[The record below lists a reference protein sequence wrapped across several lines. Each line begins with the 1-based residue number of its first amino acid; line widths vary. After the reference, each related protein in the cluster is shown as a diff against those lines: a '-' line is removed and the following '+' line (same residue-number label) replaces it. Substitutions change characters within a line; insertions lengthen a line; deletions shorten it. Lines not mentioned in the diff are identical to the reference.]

1 MSQQQTVL
9 RVQTNNQ
16 SILPEYEFLDLYND
30 IPIKLNKSFAELQD
44 IAKKNTDYTI
54 GLTVPGSKKNN
65 RFFENFFNVDT
76 QSLYFDATKRNNCD
90 ILLGDEPLFR
100 GFLKLNKVS
109 VQNSKI
115 EYDVTLYSTVANLFG
130 AIGNGLLK
138 DLNFADSEYTFNH
151 TFNLANVTQ
160 YFNLTNFQLDSEKPY
175 PYIYPVV
182 HNGYNYITGTTV
194 NLSGTTIDQTRY
206 YTSTTPISGYTS
218 LSGATAAG
226 VKPFFI
232 NSPTQGLINNQLKP
246 ALNIYSLISLIF
258 KEKGYTIDSDFFNT
272 PWFKTLYLYGYFSSE
287 LTKFSYKLSTI
298 QNLPIEGCEVIFV
311 NGTPDVVYVCKRGT
325 GIPCFCL
332 ESINVTF
339 SYFLFPF
346 GIITEDRVIPAGTT
360 GVTQG
365 GNLTTFIGGNS
376 PQVPNGTI
384 LKYTPVPVNT
394 PVSFV
399 DGDLIN
405 FSEVID
411 LNIKQIDIISSLA
424 KKFNLVFVP
433 DPDLPNVIKI
443 EPFDF
448 YMGTGDVYDWTDK
461 ISYDKGW
468 SVEPALNFI
477 ESELTL
483 TDLEDSDDGNKQF
496 KEKNNRV
503 YGRNIV
509 YNETDFKSQEKK
521 IETIFGPELVRRWD
535 DNIGLPLGINYV
547 ASNQPVGDNNATV
560 DWLYKGVKTK
570 PKLFFWMGG
579 FNPFLDKVGEVFPNA
594 PFSTYSIYVNNSS
607 ATTYFQGDKLPV
619 ISHTMPMGNPDSN
632 KERDGFENDSICIL
646 FNSESPV
653 DIGLGQPTYNTYT
666 EQDAYNVFY
675 NNRITNI
682 YNPNTRFLT
691 GFFNLKYNDI
701 KNLKP
706 NDIIKIQEQYFTW
719 NKVSEFNLTQREL
732 TKVELVQFNVN
743 PQEYPTRYFEYYY
756 CDNTTVCFKLK
767 TDFTN
772 PNLLD
777 TNFGWSIYYDNQI
790 GSLTGNTSGFT
801 STFVNIQ
808 DGIPKYIPY
817 TMYEINKDE
826 YNTGGCLDWNLDTL
840 KNNIWDNGG
849 AFSSF
854 DMPTFWTNSGAT
866 FTGINVFE
874 SCDQFS
880 SVATSRGIITG
891 SSIYYGPAVTP
902 TPTPTGTATP
912 TPTPLPVTPTPTP
925 GPPTATPTP
934 TPTPGPPTATPTP
947 TPTVTPTG
955 TPTPTPIVIDASAGG
970 SMEPCIGG
978 TIDDFMGATVYLTS
992 PVTVD
997 TVFDVTVYYKGIGE
1011 SCGSPNITTGASSN
1025 FFQITVLAGSTS
1037 SSFNACNNGYY
1048 IPSGANIC
1056 GACITNDDNTVD
1068 NITYVNPVGC

>member
-9 RVQTNNQ
+9 RVQTNNE
-16 SILPEYEFLDLYND
+16 SVLPQYEFIDLYND

-76 QSLYFDATKRNNCD
+76 QSLYFDATKRNVCD

-100 GFLKLNKVS
+100 GYLKLNKVS

-115 EYDVTLYSTVANLFG
+115 EYDITLYSTVANLFG

-138 DLNFADSEYTFNH
+138 DLNFADEEYTFNH
-151 TFNLANVTQ
+151 TFNLSNVTQ
-160 YFNLTNFQLDSEKPY
+160 YFNFTNFQLDSEKPH
-175 PYIYPVV
+175 PFIYPVV
-182 HNGYNYITGTTV
+182 HNGYNYSTGTTV

-206 YTSTTPISGYTS
+206 YTTTTPISGFTS

-226 VKPFFI
+226 VKPYFI

-246 ALNIYSLISLIF
+246 ALNIYSLFNLIF
-258 KEKGYTIDSDFFNT
+258 KEHDYTIKSDFFNT

-298 QNLPIEGCEVIFV
+298 QNLPIEGCEIITIREGQLW
-311 NGTPDVVYVCKRGT
+311 NSYVCKLGT

-332 ESINVTF
+332 QDINVVLHLNLYDGI
-339 SYFLFPF
+339 SYTYDIEFPST
-346 GIITEDRVIPAGTT
+346 IKAGTT
-360 GVTQG
+360 GSTLQNIGDEYEFNFVTSNATVSAG
-365 GNLTTFIGGNS
+365 PI
-376 PQVPNGTI
+376 
-384 LKYTPVPVNT
+384 KYLPVPVNT
-394 PVSFV
+394 PISFV
-399 DGDLIN
+399 DGNLVN

-411 LNIKQIDIISSLA
+411 LNIKQIDIIGSLA

-433 DPDLPNVIKI
+433 DPDLPNQIII
-443 EPFDF
+443 EPFDY

-468 SVEPALNFI
+468 SVEPALNFV

-496 KEKNNRV
+496 KERNNRV

-521 IETIFGPELVRRWD
+521 IETIFGPELVRKWD
-535 DNIGLPLGINYV
+535 NNIGLPLGINYV
-547 ASNQPVGDNNATV
+547 ASNEPVGTNNAGV
-560 DWLYKGVKTK
+560 DWVYKGVKTK
-570 PKLFFWMGG
+570 PKLFYWLGG
-579 FNPFLDKVGEVFPNA
+579 FNPFLDKIGEVFPNA
-594 PFSTYSIYVNNSS
+594 PYSTYSVYVLDS
-607 ATTYFQGDKLPV
+607 AAAFYFQSDKLPV

-666 EQDAYNVFY
+666 EQDAYNTFY
-675 NNRITNI
+675 DNRITNI

-706 NDIIKIQEQYFTW
+706 NDIIKIQQQYFTW
-719 NKVSEFNLTQREL
+719 NKISEFNLTQREL

-756 CDNTTVCFKLK
+756 CDDPTTCYKLK

-801 STFVNIQ
+801 STFKNVENFSEVV
-808 DGIPKYIPY
+808 YVPY

-826 YNTGGCLDWNLDTL
+826 YNSSECFDWTCDTL
-840 KNNIWDNGG
+840 TNYIWDNNG

-854 DMPTFWTNSGAT
+854 NMPTFWSNSGAT

-874 SCDQFS
+874 SCAQFS
-880 SVATSRGIITG
+880 SVASTYGIATG
-891 SSIYYGPAVTP
+891 SSISYGVGCTP
-902 TPTPTGTATP
+902 TPTPTGPPP
-912 TPTPLPVTPTPTP
+912 TPPPTVTPTPTP
-925 GPPTATPTP
+925 PPPTP
-934 TPTPGPPTATPTP
+934 TPEVGGKSLELRVLDIASTPQTITMFYDVNITGNVNIPGLTS
-947 TPTVTPTG
+947 VTLPITCTYIYTITG
-955 TPTPTPIVIDASAGG
+955 LTTGDIVYFGTSINCAIEGAGG
-970 SMEPCIGG
+970 TGCPGYVGSM
-978 TIDDFMGATVYLTS
+978 TIYSYVVDAPSVQTLS
-992 PVTVD
+992 LTVD
-997 TVFDVTVYYKGIGE
+997 TQT
-1011 SCGSPNITTGASSN
+1011 
-1025 FFQITVLAGSTS
+1025 
-1037 SSFNACNNGYY
+1037 
-1048 IPSGANIC
+1048 IP
-1056 GACITNDDNTVD
+1056 
-1068 NITYVNPVGC
+1068 